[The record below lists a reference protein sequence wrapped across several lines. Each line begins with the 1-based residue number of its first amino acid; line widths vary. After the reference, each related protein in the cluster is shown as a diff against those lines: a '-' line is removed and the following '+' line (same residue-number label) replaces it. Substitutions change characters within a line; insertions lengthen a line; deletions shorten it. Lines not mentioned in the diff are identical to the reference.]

1 MSSTKTAVLDAE
13 LVQKH
18 DTYLNWMSNNTPT
31 MWWHDSAD
39 PKELAAGLERGCVGV
54 TTNPVLA
61 ATALKANRELWG
73 AEIHAVLSRN
83 LSPAERAEALLKI
96 AVTKTAE
103 KLLPEFVAS
112 KGERGYVCAQ
122 VSPLLVGNRDGM
134 INMARRLH
142 SWAPNICVKLPASR
156 AGIDAIEACAAEGI
170 STNATV
176 SFTLPQI
183 LAVGEQTKLGIQKAK
198 EKGIVPAKS
207 FATMMIGRLDDYLR
221 EVAHDNRIDIPE
233 DDIQHSGM
241 AVVKRAYALYHERG
255 YETMLLIA
263 ALRGTNHVTELVG
276 GDLVL
281 SIHPSIQDK
290 VMAKPL
296 SHERGINKP
305 VAMETI
311 GRLSQ
316 IREFVRAYE
325 PDGMSSDEFIAHG
338 ATQRTVSQFI
348 EVGWKA
354 LESFQ
359 TETKSVPRPP
369 SPPSHRKS
377 VRVGMEDSGEV

>member
-1 MSSTKTAVLDAE
+1 MSSTKSAVLEAE
-13 LVQKH
+13 ALKH
-18 DTYLNWMSNNTPT
+18 DTYLNWLANNTPT

-39 PKELAAGLERGCVGV
+39 PKELQTALERGCVGV

-61 ATALKANRELWG
+61 ATALKANREVWG
-73 AEIHAVLSRN
+73 AEINKVLAKN
-83 LSPAERAEALLKI
+83 LPAAEKAEALLKI

-103 KLLPEFVAS
+103 KLLPEFKAS
-112 KGERGYVCAQ
+112 NGERGYVCAQ
-122 VSPLLVGNRDGM
+122 VSPM
-134 INMARRLH
+134 ILGDREKMIAMARRLH
-142 SWAPNICVKLPASR
+142 SWAPNICVKLPASG

-176 SFTLPQI
+176 SFTLPQL
-183 LAVGEQTKLGIQKAK
+183 LAVGKQTHDGIARAKAK
-198 EKGIVPAKS
+198 GVKPAKA

-221 EVAHDNRIDIPE
+221 EVAKDNRIDVTE

-241 AVVKRAYALYHERG
+241 AVVKRACQLFKERG
-255 YETMLLIA
+255 YETMLLVA
-263 ALRGTNHVTELVG
+263 ALRGTYHLTELAG

-281 SIHPSIQDK
+281 SVHPQIQDK

-296 SHERGINKP
+296 PRERGIHTP
-305 VAMETI
+305 VAPETI
-311 GRLSQ
+311 ARLSK

-325 PDGMSSDEFIAHG
+325 PDGMTADEFIAHG

-354 LESFQ
+354 LESY
-359 TETKSVPRPP
+359 K
-369 SPPSHRKS
+369 
-377 VRVGMEDSGEV
+377 